1 MMMTTISI
9 CALPTTKMVT
19 NNWQDTR
26 TSSMP
31 LTITIRSL
39 RAQHEGAE
47 VLVGI
52 LLENGTHKEQKNL
65 PLTAEQYY
73 EIKPCKGPITEE
85 QYERIEEASR
95 LCQALRCGEH
105 LLSFGANSIQTLAQ
119 KISQRGY
126 SREISSLAAQKLSEM
141 GLIDEKKDVRREVEK
156 CLKKLWGAKRINAH
170 LWSKGFASES
180 LEELPAI
187 LEEVDFCANCAAL
200 IRKHYAEIPSD
211 RDDFRRMTA
220 SLARYGYSINE
231 IKAAII
237 LLRDE
242 D

>member
-1 MMMTTISI
+1 MTTILI
-9 CALPTTKMVT
+9 CALPMTEMVT
-19 NNWQDTR
+19 NNWQDAR
-26 TSSMP
+26 TCPLP

-39 RAQHEGAE
+39 RAQHDGAE

-52 LLENGTHKEQKNL
+52 LLENGAQKEQKSL

-73 EIKPCKGPITEE
+73 EIKPCKGQITEE
-85 QYERIEEASR
+85 QYERLEEASQ

-105 LLSFGANSIQTLAQ
+105 LLSFGANSIQTLAH
-119 KISQRGY
+119 KIAQRGFA
-126 SREISSLAAQKLSEM
+126 REVASLAAQKLSEI

-170 LWSKGFASES
+170 LWSRGFASES
-180 LEELPAI
+180 LEELPDI
-187 LEEVDFCANCAAL
+187 LEEVDFSANCASL
-200 IRKHYAEIPSD
+200 IRKHYASVPSD
-211 RDDFRRMTA
+211 RDELKRMMA